1 MLLDHKQPPVGS
13 GHRTLY
19 QQEIPLGIGLNH
31 LQFLYGHTHVSH
43 MTSHA
48 RALQDAARGGA
59 GTDGAGRAVAIR
71 LAMRFRAAAEAVALD
86 ATLEALTLAG
96 TYNVNGFADL
106 EKPRVKGLPQLQLL
120 QRGPVLQSNFTQDP
134 ERAKLWTGPALA
146 VLLNFQQPG
155 DTFIWLLF
163 FLLLGR
169 LFATFLLIF
178 LQALALRFQQGQLMP
193 QVSQLGTRR
202 ALQAFLLKTNLDS
215 FITIMGNG
223 LDLCHDTWACFDH
236 GYGYHGPVRAKYLS
250 HADLSAQQSTE
261 HILSSL
267 LCRIVASLCLPAG
280 ARVADVPSSACPFA
294 QQA

>member
-1 MLLDHKQPPVGS
+1 MLLNHQQAPVGS
-13 GHRTLY
+13 GHRALD

-31 LQFLYGHTHVSH
+31 LQFLHGHAHISH
-43 MTSHA
+43 MTGHA
-48 RALQDAARGGA
+48 RAFKDATRRGA
-59 GTDGAGRAVAIR
+59 GTDGAGGAVAIR
-71 LAMRFRAAAEAVALD
+71 LAMRFRAAAEAVTFD
-86 ATLEALTLAG
+86 AALEAFSLAG
-96 TYNVNGFADL
+96 AYDVNGFADL
-106 EKPRVKGLPQLQLL
+106 EESCVKGFPQFQFL
-120 QRGPVLQSNFTQDP
+120 QRGALLQSHFTQDP
-134 ERAKLWTGPALA
+134 ERAELWTGPALA

-155 DTFIWLLF
+155 DTFLWLLL
-163 FLLLGR
+163 FLFLGR
-169 LFATFLLIF
+169 FLATFLLIF

-202 ALQAFLLKTNLDS
+202 ALQACLLKTNLDS

-280 ARVADVPSSACPFA
+280 ARVADVPSSACPF
-294 QQA
+294 